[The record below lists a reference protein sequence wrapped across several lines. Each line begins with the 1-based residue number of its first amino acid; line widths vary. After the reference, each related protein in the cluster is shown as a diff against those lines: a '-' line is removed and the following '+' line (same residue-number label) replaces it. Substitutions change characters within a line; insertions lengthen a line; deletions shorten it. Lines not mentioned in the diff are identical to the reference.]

1 MSDLRKLAKVYEDWK
16 TNSKPC
22 ALATVIKVEGSAY
35 RRPGARMLINSNGES
50 VGSISGGC
58 LEADV
63 VLQSQEFVIGEGK
76 SLRLIYNDATAED
89 VTFGVGAGCD
99 GVVHV
104 AIEPL
109 YANDLLNPLER
120 FTECVSLNTAGLLYT
135 VIGFEELKDKARIR
149 RAFVSSESSRFN
161 DACEPTLR
169 QMIESDASV
178 LLNSEAARVPVTKTF
193 VCQET
198 TFDCLV
204 EKFDAKKRL
213 FVFGAGQDAAPV
225 VSLAANLGWLVT
237 VIDHRRHF
245 LVDERF
251 VDAEGIVG
259 LGIDDSL
266 GDLPIDANSFA
277 LVMSHN
283 LPSDQAN
290 LKKLLN
296 AQCCYIGVLG
306 PRRRTIKM
314 LDDLRFQ
321 GMLISE
327 ARLAALRYPVGLDL
341 GAETPEE
348 IALSIMSEIEAVR
361 KGHTGLPL
369 RDQDGPIH
377 RQIKASVPG
386 A

>member
-1 MSDLRKLAKVYEDWK
+1 MSDLRKLAKVYENWK
-16 TNSKPC
+16 ANSKPC

-35 RRPGARMLINSNGES
+35 RRPGARMLINSNCES

-99 GVVHV
+99 GVVHI

-109 YANDLLNPLER
+109 YADDPFNPLER
-120 FTECVSLNTAGLLYT
+120 FSECVRLKSVGLLYT
-135 VIGFEELKDKARIR
+135 VIAFEELKEKAKLR
-149 RAFVSSESSRFN
+149 RAFVNSEGSRFN
-161 DACEPTLR
+161 EACEPSLQ
-169 QMIESDASV
+169 QMIESDASE
-178 LLNSEAARVPVTKTF
+178 LLDGETAREPLTKTF
-193 VCQET
+193 VGQEQ

-204 EKFDAKKRL
+204 ERFDAKKRL
-213 FVFGAGQDAAPV
+213 FVFGAGPDAAPV

-245 LVDERF
+245 LADERF
-251 VDAEGIVG
+251 LEAEGLVG
-259 LGIDDSL
+259 IGIDDSL
-266 GDLPIDANSFA
+266 DDLPIDANSFA

-290 LKKLLN
+290 LKKLIDS
-296 AQCCYIGVLG
+296 QCCYIGVLG

-321 GMLISE
+321 GMPISE
-327 ARLAALRYPVGLDL
+327 ARLAALHYPVGLDL

-361 KGHTGLPL
+361 KGHTALPL

-377 RQIKASVPG
+377 RTVKAPVVG
-386 A
+386 G